1 MTKTEFIAALQAQM
15 PAFLRIDTEASEAAL
30 LTIIATA
37 ATEYIESGAGTYVP
51 WASAG
56 RVMMLA
62 LCVAADMYDQ
72 RIYASTAVQNSTRR
86 LMDDFFLQLRL
97 EASAAEA
104 EALAA
109 AEATT

>member
-1 MTKTEFIAALQAQM
+1 MTKTEFITALQAQM
-15 PAFLRIDTEASEAAL
+15 PAFLRIDTEASEATL
-30 LTIIATA
+30 LATIATA

-51 WASAG
+51 WANTG

-72 RIYASTAVQNSTRR
+72 RVYASTAVQNNTRR

-97 EASAAEA
+97 EAT
-104 EALAA
+104 ALEAA
-109 AEATT
+109 ALEATT